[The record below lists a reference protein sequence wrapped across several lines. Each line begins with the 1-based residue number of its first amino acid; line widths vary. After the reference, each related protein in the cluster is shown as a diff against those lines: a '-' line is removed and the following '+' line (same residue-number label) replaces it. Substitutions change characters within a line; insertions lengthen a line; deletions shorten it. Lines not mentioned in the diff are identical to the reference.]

1 MNRSRR
7 NEARYFNENS
17 PRPPVPGEETESYV
31 GRYRS
36 QSPALT
42 PRRSALGCHVASSS
56 CDASAPLGFEP
67 EGSCGIMETNSPPAC
82 LRWARSVQSLLLDRE
97 GLHLFR
103 NYVTEEGNQYD
114 IDVLEFWLA
123 CVGLKEPQNADKTS
137 QLVKAI
143 YRRYIVKAQLEIPED
158 VKKETKRR
166 LKETWPE
173 ENIFDNAQLEAEH
186 LMARTS
192 YPNFLRSDMFLQY
205 VQACQN
211 PEQAGGCPSSSSSRD
226 ISLSCGPSLLPTLHE
241 DTEYHPIQH
250 ISRSACDTPNEL
262 RLTKDVLMATQKTR
276 ALDVRPKPEAFAGMY
291 LQPGTSPYHMSSKV
305 RVQYSSYN
313 PVSRQDSELQSLS
326 SDARTESD
334 NLSITDSSVD
344 GMSTGRS
351 KSSKKQYLRHSR
363 AIKESASLNRDPLLH
378 SVIPRTDRAPREL
391 TKPPKP
397 EIFAQELA
405 MRLEILKRDREHQEK
420 VEKLTEDSFV
430 DASDCSIS
438 AGGTGVGSTD
448 TTKNLA
454 DALCQKLSIDDGND
468 QDILDQHV
476 SRVWSDPTPSRSPGI
491 VSPKSAG
498 HNYSRSHKQRKD
510 KDGYSTF
517 SIDSGNI
524 HDFAEG
530 DFAGASSL
538 SSSTTHLPKSK
549 SVPSEFA
556 DSLHKPDLYLQ
567 AGQDQRFRR
576 SDMSRRSA
584 TKKSL
589 TELTDSGV
597 SVISDVTAA
606 SKDCRMQWRNQIDK
620 KNELKHMRHGK
631 KYGSR
636 SGSLERAN
644 REEWGGRAQPF
655 LGDPGMPLL
664 PQPHI
669 PTQLE
674 EAKRRLLEEDRARGG
689 SASSVMY
696 PGPSSAAC
704 STGFNRRILPAYK
717 QQSHEPV
724 FSSQQHQQPQQ
735 CPHPSNQSTLRKS
748 RHDIGDFTTV
758 VFNFCDEQ
766 FPYRTKIPGHNVTLK
781 QFKEYLPKKGSYRY
795 FFKTECEDLDT
806 KVIQEEITDDSEVL
820 PLWEGK
826 VMAQV
831 KALE

>member
-31 GRYRS
+31 GRYYS

-42 PRRSALGCHVASSS
+42 PRRSALGSHLATSS

-82 LRWARSVQSLLLDRE
+82 LRWARSIQSLLLDRE

-103 NYVTEEGNQYD
+103 SYVTEEGNQND
-114 IDVLEFWLA
+114 IYALEFWLA

-143 YRRYIVKAQLEIPED
+143 YRKYIVKAQLEIPED

-192 YPNFLRSDMFLQY
+192 YPNFLQSDMYLQY

-241 DTEYHPIQH
+241 DTEYHSIQQH
-250 ISRSACDTPNEL
+250 ISRSACDTPSEL

-276 ALDVRPKPEAFAGMY
+276 ALDVRPKPEAYAGLFGIYVWHLNRTY
-291 LQPGTSPYHMSSKV
+291 LQPGTSPYHMSTKG

-334 NLSITDSSVD
+334 NLSITDSMVD
-344 GMSTGRS
+344 GMSTGRP
-351 KSSKKQYLRHSR
+351 KSSKKQFLRHSR

-378 SVIPRTDRAPREL
+378 TMIPRTDRASKEL
-391 TKPPKP
+391 TKPPDP
-397 EIFAQELA
+397 ERFAQELFT
-405 MRLEILKRDREHQEK
+405 RLELLKRQIDNE
-420 VEKLTEDSFV
+420 EKLKNLSKDSSV
-430 DASDCSIS
+430 EETDPSMH
-438 AGGTGVGSTD
+438 TD
-448 TTKNLA
+448 TRKLA
-454 DALCQKLSIDDGND
+454 DALCQKLSIDDDND

-491 VSPKSAG
+491 ASPKSAG

-556 DSLHKPDLYLQ
+556 DCLHKPDLYLQ
-567 AGQDQRFRR
+567 GQDQRFRR

-597 SVISDVTAA
+597 SVVSASIDVPAA
-606 SKDCRMQWRNQIDK
+606 SKDCRTQWRNQLEK

-689 SASSVMY
+689 SSMYSPPSSSV
-696 PGPSSAAC
+696 
-704 STGFNRRILPAYK
+704 GFNRRMAPAYR
-717 QQSHEPV
+717 QSHD
-724 FSSQQHQQPQQ
+724 SSCSLQHQPPQPPQG
-735 CPHPSNQSTLRKS
+735 PNPSNQSTLRKS
-748 RHDIGDFTTV
+748 RQDVGDFTIV
-758 VFNFCDEQ
+758 VFNFCDESV
-766 FPYRTKIPGHNVTLK
+766 PYRTKIPGHNVTLK
-781 QFKEYLPKKGSYRY
+781 RFKEFLPKKGSYRY

>member
-31 GRYRS
+31 GRYYS

-42 PRRSALGCHVASSS
+42 PRRSALGSHLATSS

-82 LRWARSVQSLLLDRE
+82 LRWARSIQSLLLDRE

-103 NYVTEEGNQYD
+103 SYVTEEGNQND
-114 IDVLEFWLA
+114 IYALEFWLA

-143 YRRYIVKAQLEIPED
+143 YRKYIVKAQLEIPED

-192 YPNFLRSDMFLQY
+192 YPNFLQSDMYLQY

-241 DTEYHPIQH
+241 DTEYHSIQQH
-250 ISRSACDTPNEL
+250 ISRSACDTPSEL

-276 ALDVRPKPEAFAGMY
+276 ALDVRPKPEAYAGTY
-291 LQPGTSPYHMSSKV
+291 LQPGTSPYHMSTKG

-334 NLSITDSSVD
+334 NLSITDSMVD
-344 GMSTGRS
+344 GMSTGRP
-351 KSSKKQYLRHSR
+351 KSSKKQFLRHSR

-378 SVIPRTDRAPREL
+378 TMIPRTDRASKEL
-391 TKPPKP
+391 TKPPDP
-397 EIFAQELA
+397 ERFAQELFT
-405 MRLEILKRDREHQEK
+405 RLELLKRQIDNE
-420 VEKLTEDSFV
+420 EKLKNLSKDSSV
-430 DASDCSIS
+430 EETDPSMH
-438 AGGTGVGSTD
+438 TD
-448 TTKNLA
+448 TRKLA
-454 DALCQKLSIDDGND
+454 DALCQKLSIDDDND

-491 VSPKSAG
+491 ASPKSAG

-556 DSLHKPDLYLQ
+556 DC
-567 AGQDQRFRR
+567 QDQRFRR

-597 SVISDVTAA
+597 SVVSASIDVPAA
-606 SKDCRMQWRNQIDK
+606 SKDCRTQWRNQLEK

-689 SASSVMY
+689 SSMYSPPSSSV
-696 PGPSSAAC
+696 
-704 STGFNRRILPAYK
+704 GFNRRMAPAYR
-717 QQSHEPV
+717 QSHE
-724 FSSQQHQQPQQ
+724 SACSLQHQPPHPPQG
-735 CPHPSNQSTLRKS
+735 PNPSNQSTL
-748 RHDIGDFTTV
+748 H
-758 VFNFCDEQ
+758 
-766 FPYRTKIPGHNVTLK
+766 
-781 QFKEYLPKKGSYRY
+781 
-795 FFKTECEDLDT
+795 LDT

>member
-31 GRYRS
+31 GRYYS

-42 PRRSALGCHVASSS
+42 PRRSALGSHLATSS

-82 LRWARSVQSLLLDRE
+82 LRWARSIQSLLLDRE

-103 NYVTEEGNQYD
+103 SYVTEEGNQND
-114 IDVLEFWLA
+114 IYALEFWLA

-143 YRRYIVKAQLEIPED
+143 YRKYIVKAQLEIPED

-192 YPNFLRSDMFLQY
+192 YPNFLQSDMYLQY

-241 DTEYHPIQH
+241 DTEYHSIQQH
-250 ISRSACDTPNEL
+250 ISRSACDTPSEL

-276 ALDVRPKPEAFAGMY
+276 ALDVRPKPEAYAG
-291 LQPGTSPYHMSSKV
+291 
-305 RVQYSSYN
+305 
-313 PVSRQDSELQSLS
+313 
-326 SDARTESD
+326 
-334 NLSITDSSVD
+334 D
-344 GMSTGRS
+344 GMSTGRP
-351 KSSKKQYLRHSR
+351 KSSKKQFLRHSR

-378 SVIPRTDRAPREL
+378 TMIPRTDRASKEL
-391 TKPPKP
+391 TKPPDP
-397 EIFAQELA
+397 ERFAQELFT
-405 MRLEILKRDREHQEK
+405 RLELLKRQIDNE
-420 VEKLTEDSFV
+420 EKLKNLSKDSSV
-430 DASDCSIS
+430 EETDPSMH
-438 AGGTGVGSTD
+438 TD
-448 TTKNLA
+448 TRKLA
-454 DALCQKLSIDDGND
+454 DALCQKLSIDDDND

-491 VSPKSAG
+491 ASPKSAG

-556 DSLHKPDLYLQ
+556 DCLHKPDLYLQ
-567 AGQDQRFRR
+567 GQDQRFRR

-597 SVISDVTAA
+597 SVVSASIDVPAA
-606 SKDCRMQWRNQIDK
+606 SKDCRTQWRNQLEK

-689 SASSVMY
+689 SSMYSPPSSSV
-696 PGPSSAAC
+696 
-704 STGFNRRILPAYK
+704 GFNRRMAPAYR
-717 QQSHEPV
+717 QSHE
-724 FSSQQHQQPQQ
+724 SACSLQHQPPHPPQG
-735 CPHPSNQSTLRKS
+735 PNPSNQSTLRKS
-748 RHDIGDFTTV
+748 RQDVGDFTIV
-758 VFNFCDEQ
+758 VFNFCDESV
-766 FPYRTKIPGHNVTLK
+766 PYRTKIPGHNVTLK
-781 QFKEYLPKKGSYRY
+781 RFKEFLPKKGSYRY

>member
-31 GRYRS
+31 GRYYS

-42 PRRSALGCHVASSS
+42 PRRSALGSHLATSS

-82 LRWARSVQSLLLDRE
+82 LRWARSIQSLLLDRE

-103 NYVTEEGNQYD
+103 SYVTEEGNQND
-114 IDVLEFWLA
+114 IYALEFWLA

-143 YRRYIVKAQLEIPED
+143 YRKYIVKAQLEIPED

-192 YPNFLRSDMFLQY
+192 YPNFLQSDMYLQY

-241 DTEYHPIQH
+241 DTEYHSIQQH
-250 ISRSACDTPNEL
+250 ISRSACDTPSEL

-276 ALDVRPKPEAFAGMY
+276 ALDVRPKPEAYAG
-291 LQPGTSPYHMSSKV
+291 
-305 RVQYSSYN
+305 
-313 PVSRQDSELQSLS
+313 
-326 SDARTESD
+326 
-334 NLSITDSSVD
+334 D
-344 GMSTGRS
+344 GMSTGRP
-351 KSSKKQYLRHSR
+351 KSSKKQFLRHSR

-378 SVIPRTDRAPREL
+378 TMIPRTDRASKEL
-391 TKPPKP
+391 TKPPDP
-397 EIFAQELA
+397 ERFAQELFT
-405 MRLEILKRDREHQEK
+405 RLELLKRQIDNE
-420 VEKLTEDSFV
+420 EKLKNLSKDSSV
-430 DASDCSIS
+430 EETDPSMH
-438 AGGTGVGSTD
+438 TD
-448 TTKNLA
+448 TRKLA
-454 DALCQKLSIDDGND
+454 DALCQKLSIDDDND

-491 VSPKSAG
+491 ASPKSAG

-556 DSLHKPDLYLQ
+556 DCLHKPDLYLQ
-567 AGQDQRFRR
+567 GQDQRFRR

-597 SVISDVTAA
+597 SVVSASIDVPAA
-606 SKDCRMQWRNQIDK
+606 SKDCRTQWRNQLEK

-689 SASSVMY
+689 SSMYSPPSSSV
-696 PGPSSAAC
+696 
-704 STGFNRRILPAYK
+704 GFNRRMAPAYR
-717 QQSHEPV
+717 QSHD
-724 FSSQQHQQPQQ
+724 SSCSLQHQPPQPPQG
-735 CPHPSNQSTLRKS
+735 PNPSNQSTLRKS
-748 RHDIGDFTTV
+748 RQDVGDFTIV
-758 VFNFCDEQ
+758 VFNFCDESV
-766 FPYRTKIPGHNVTLK
+766 PYRTKIPGHNVTLK
-781 QFKEYLPKKGSYRY
+781 RFKEFLPKKGSYRY